1 MIQWLDRSAK
11 IRERLLQLMVDAA
24 LDGHERTPFGD
35 IGFGVQAVC
44 QRCDRWVQVT
54 TPGDLNRLGSP
65 ATANVRNSGRKNTKR
80 RIVAVFCRFDIE

>member
-1 MIQWLDRSAK
+1 MASDDTMADRSAK

-24 LDGHERTPFGD
+24 LDGHELTPFGD

-54 TPGDLNRLGSP
+54 YAGLTWNRLGSP
-65 ATANVRNSGRKNTKR
+65 CHGKR
-80 RIVAVFCRFDIE
+80 